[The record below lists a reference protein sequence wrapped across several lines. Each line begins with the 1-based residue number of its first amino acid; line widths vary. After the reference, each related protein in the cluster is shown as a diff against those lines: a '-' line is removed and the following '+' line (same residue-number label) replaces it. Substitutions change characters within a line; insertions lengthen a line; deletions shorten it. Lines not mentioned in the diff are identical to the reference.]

1 MGRVLVLRDIPKF
14 SAYRLP
20 HMFRFFRQIRQRLLA
35 ERQLTR
41 YLLYALGEI
50 VLVVIGILLALQINE
65 WNENRKVRLTEK
77 GVLSNLKQEFISNRT
92 ELNTVLRGVEQA
104 RDANLLLMDLI
115 GAPNEVISG
124 ANTDSILFRAVEYT
138 RFMPTQNALTDL
150 FQSGGLQLLSNEA
163 LKNLLYDWTRV
174 MGNIDESYSGVKS
187 KTEDEVLP
195 YLTTRYPLKDMD
207 RYGVLACKS
216 GSMLPSDKTAIFQ
229 ELTFENL
236 TDDYL
241 YQLERYISRLIRARG
256 VIDEIIK
263 TIEDDVPS
271 K

>member
-1 MGRVLVLRDIPKF
+1 
-14 SAYRLP
+14 
-20 HMFRFFRQIRQRLLA
+20 MFRFFRQIRQRLLA
-35 ERQLTR
+35 ERQLMR

-77 GVLSNLKQEFISNRT
+77 GVLSNLKQEFISNRS
-92 ELNTVLRGVEQA
+92 ELNAVLRGVEQA
-104 RDANLLLMDLI
+104 RDANLQLMDLI
-115 GAPNEVISG
+115 GASDEVIAA
-124 ANTDSILFRAVEYT
+124 ANTDSILFLAVEYT

-163 LKNLLYDWTRV
+163 LKNLLYDWTRG
-174 MGNIDESYSGVKS
+174 MGNIDESYSAVKS
-187 KTEDEVLP
+187 KTEDKVLP

-207 RYGVLACKS
+207 RYGVLAWKS
-216 GSMLPSDKTAIFQ
+216 GSILSNDKTAIFQ

-241 YQLERYISRLIRARG
+241 YQLERYISRLKDAR
-256 VIDEIIK
+256 VIIDEVLRAIR
-263 TIEDDVPS
+263 EES
-271 K
+271 GSE